1 MHITPVDAQSEEE
14 AEKIDLPRKLE
25 LHQNFPN
32 PFNPVTTIS
41 FYLPEPGEIKLSVFN
56 IVGQPVAVITEGSYA
71 AGEHQFEW
79 DATDKPSGMYIY
91 QLEAGKSVMTRK
103 MTLVK

>member
-1 MHITPVDAQSEEE
+1 MRQ
-14 AEKIDLPRKLE
+14 LE

-41 FYLPEPGEIKLSVFN
+41 FYLPEPEEIKLSVFN
-56 IVGQPVAVITEGSYA
+56 IVGQPVAVIAEGSLS

-91 QLEAGKSVMTRK
+91 QLEVGKNVMTRK